1 MILPK
6 NNFFKY
12 FIYFLT
18 IFLIMELILNI
29 AYFILKDRSFYSYH
43 LNKNATF
50 TKHTTHG
57 SVAFKPNI
65 LAHMPGYPDNLFT
78 NDYGFIDNDNFKHNL
93 IDHNKFNI
101 FFTGGSTVEGRGS
114 SGNKNTIPSYL
125 ERCLLNY
132 NPNVQVVN
140 AGFSGDFSYQ
150 EFMRA
155 AGYIIPN
162 FKVDA
167 IIHLGGR
174 NDAHNPFAE
183 GDEWRINNQIYF
195 RKSDYVINN
204 TKLDCILC
212 ALSNKLNR
220 YSISFY
226 ALGFYYNKIIYYFNR
241 GKFNLADNSEKAKN
255 NMNLSVE
262 NYINNVKLMSFYY
275 KQYKIK
281 FYGFI
286 QPVLVK
292 SKKPFSPKE
301 VRYVETFAR
310 EYGPDYNNY
319 INQYFNEIKNKNTTE
334 KLIDISDIFKSI
346 NETMYFDT
354 VHYIDDGHFLIAETI
369 CKNIIDKNIFN

>member
-1 MILPK
+1 MIFK
-6 NNFFKY
+6 NSYLKY
-12 FIYFLT
+12 LIYFVLFF
-18 IFLIMELILNI
+18 FLIEVILNI
-29 AYFILKDRSFYSYH
+29 SYFVIKDRSFHSYH

-57 SVAFKPNI
+57 SLTFKPDI

-78 NDYGFIDNDNFKHNL
+78 NNYGFIDNDNFKHDL
-93 IDHNKFNI
+93 INQNKFNI

-114 SGNKNTIPSYL
+114 SGNKHTIPSYL

-132 NPNVQVVN
+132 NSDVQVIN

-183 GDEWRINNQIYF
+183 GDSWRINNQIYF
-195 RKSDYVINN
+195 RKSDYAINN

-226 ALGFYYNKIIYYFNR
+226 ALGYYYKKIIYNLNKD
-241 GKFNLADNSEKAKN
+241 KFNLANNFEIAAK
-255 NMNLSVE
+255 NMNLSVD
-262 NYINNVKLMSFYY
+262 NYIKNVNLMNFYY
-275 KQYKIK
+275 KQYEIK
-281 FYGFI
+281 FFGFI
-286 QPVLVK
+286 QPVLVQD
-292 SKKPFSPKE
+292 KKTFSEEEIK
-301 VRYVETFAR
+301 YIETFAN
-310 EYGPDYNNY
+310 EYGSDYNNY
-319 INQYFNEIKNKNTTE
+319 IKQYFNKIKNENINE
-334 KLIDISDIFKSI
+334 VLIDISDIFKKLMKQCI
-346 NETMYFDT
+346 LTQF
-354 VHYIDDGHFLIAETI
+354 TI
-369 CKNIIDKNIFN
+369 KILDIHI